1 MFPSLLWQE
10 KLFRYFSILSNSVKH
25 KEGVIPEFF
34 VSLHCILVSDTPV
47 LVIKPYLGEGQCLKA
62 QKRQLIRN
70 ELVAFIFL
78 FIWGSLFTYPFLLFV
93 DEEILYLIE

>member
-1 MFPSLLWQE
+1 MFPSLLLQE

-34 VSLHCILVSDTPV
+34 VSLHCIPVSDTPV

-62 QKRQLIRN
+62 QKRPLIRN

>member
-34 VSLHCILVSDTPV
+34 VSLHCIPVSDTPV